1 MLDFKAKMYQI
12 QFCWGILQCSPDPLA
27 ALRGP
32 GPTSKGREGTR
43 PHHFTP
49 PKSYSGYA
57 PGTCVISSVSVD
69 AFYVWRNNKNNGSC
83 GKICVYYY
91 QEILEVVLYETSMQ

>member
-32 GPTSKGREGTR
+32 GPTSKGRGGDE
-43 PHHFTP
+43 TP
-49 PKSYSGYA
+49 PLHA
-57 PGTCVISSVSVD
+57 P
-69 AFYVWRNNKNNGSC
+69 
-83 GKICVYYY
+83 
-91 QEILEVVLYETSMQ
+91 